1 MANTLTPFIKDMNAA
16 LDTVSREA
24 TGMISAVRRD
34 SNAERAAIGQ
44 TIDSFVA
51 PAATA
56 MDITPAVTPPDDGDQ
71 TLGNKTIAI
80 TKARRVPFRWA
91 GEEELGLN
99 NSGLDPAMIRQ
110 DQIKQAM
117 RTLINEIEAD
127 LTSLYVDASR
137 ATGVAATTPFVSNL
151 SESADVLEVLINNGA
166 PQDDLQMVIST
177 GAGANLRTLT
187 QLTKANEAGSDD
199 TLRRGVLLDVHG
211 FAIRESA
218 QIKSHTKGT
227 GTGYLVNN
235 SPGPYAIG
243 ATSIDVDTGSNTILA
258 GDVVTAA
265 GDANKYI
272 NGTAL
277 SGGVIVLNEPGL
289 RQTLADGVAL
299 TVGNNYVANM
309 AFARSAIAL
318 ATRAPALPKEGD
330 MATDRILITDPETG
344 LTFEVAIYAQY
355 RQVQYELSIAWGFGS
370 LKDEHIAIMLG

>member
-34 SNAERAAIGQ
+34 SNAERAAVGQ

-56 MDITPAVTPPDDGDQ
+56 TDITPAVTPPDDGDQ

-91 GEEELGLN
+91 GEEELGLA
-99 NSGLDPAMIRQ
+99 NSGLDPARIRQ
-110 DQIKQAM
+110 DQIAQAM
-117 RTLINEIEAD
+117 RTLINEVEAD
-127 LTSLYVDASR
+127 LTSVYTSASR
-137 ATGVAATTPFVSNL
+137 ATGVAGTTPFVSNL
-151 SESADVLEVLINNGA
+151 SESADILQVLIDNGA
-166 PQDDLQMVIST
+166 PMDDLQLVINT

-187 QLTKANEAGSDD
+187 QLTKANEAGGDD

-218 QIKSHTKGT
+218 QIKSHVKGT

-235 SPGPYAIG
+235 GPGYVVG
-243 ATSIDVDTGSNTILA
+243 DTSIAVDTGANTILA
-258 GDVVTAA
+258 GDVITAA

-277 SGGVIVLNEPGL
+277 AGGIIVLNEPGL
-289 RQTLADGVAL
+289 RETLADGVAL

-318 ATRAPALPKEGD
+318 ATRAPALPEGGD
-330 MATDRILITDPETG
+330 SATDRILISDPLTG

-355 RQVQYELSIAWGFGS
+355 RQVQYELSMAWGFGS
-370 LKDEHIAIMLG
+370 LKDEHIGIMLG